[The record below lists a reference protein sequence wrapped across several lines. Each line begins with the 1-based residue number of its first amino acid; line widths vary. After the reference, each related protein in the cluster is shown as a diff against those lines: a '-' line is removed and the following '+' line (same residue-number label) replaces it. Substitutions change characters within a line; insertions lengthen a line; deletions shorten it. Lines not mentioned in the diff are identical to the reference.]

1 MKSLKTLLVATSLVL
16 FSVPSM
22 AASLA
27 PGSKYSVETN
37 QRTLVTPASDN
48 KESAYAE
55 GQQMLNEL
63 QQSKPTEL
71 RSILKVIAF
80 QPKELSSLQVN
91 DNSYVTVQE
100 SMNTAGEIEYRGLV
114 NVQYQHLRYDNN

>member
-1 MKSLKTLLVATSLVL
+1 MKSLKSLLVVTSLVL

-22 AASLA
+22 ATSLV

-37 QRTLVTPASDN
+37 QRTLVTPANDS
-48 KESAYAE
+48 KENAYAE

-63 QQSKPTEL
+63 QQSNPAEL
-71 RSILKVIAF
+71 GNILKVIAF
-80 QPKELSSLQVN
+80 QPKERASLQIK

-100 SMNTAGEIEYRGLV
+100 SMNTAGEIEYHGLV
-114 NVQYQHLRYDNN
+114 NVQYEHLRYDNN